1 MIPFETWWAARSLTT
16 NSSPTKQSV
25 SISYP
30 PGVPW
35 SMGDPKTDTTKEP
48 VGDLIPVPQSRLE
61 ELARGLF
68 ADERCKLDDLLDE
81 AINEDPNLD

>member
-1 MIPFETWWAARSLTT
+1 
-16 NSSPTKQSV
+16 
-25 SISYP
+25 
-30 PGVPW
+30 
-35 SMGDPKTDTTKEP
+35 MGDPKTDTTKEP